1 MIIPKYSSV
10 ANAIGAVA
18 GRISFKCS
26 GTVTSPTNGCFRLHG
41 KNGLEDFASEHE
53 ALKVLESYLSEQ
65 ASSKARLSGA
75 DEIDIQVSKEI
86 RSSDIEN
93 QRMFM
98 EAEISVTASGRPRIT
113 SS

>member
-1 MIIPKYSSV
+1 M
-10 ANAIGAVA
+10 
-18 GRISFKCS
+18 
-26 GTVTSPTNGCFRLHG
+26 TSPTTGCFRLHG
-41 KNGLEDFASEHE
+41 KNGLEDFSSEHE

-86 RSSDIEN
+86 KSSDIEN